1 MTKLIITEVEK
12 RNILNK
18 HYGDLNQSLFEY
30 LKSNFTVSS
39 DIMYH
44 NVTDGRGLLI
54 VFNGNIQDIYGD
66 ELEEIFKYTNSKKE
80 LKDKIVSFVKEDP
93 RIYEILQVKG
103 ISKLI
108 NLIRNAD
115 TEEEIKFYTT
125 ELRNQMRINYDRIDA
140 PLNKTVKGFI
150 DFYIK

>member
-44 NVTDGRGLLI
+44 NVTDGRGQLI
-54 VFNGNIQDIYGD
+54 VFNGNIQNIHGD

-140 PLNKTVKGFI
+140 PLNKTIKGFI

>member
-1 MTKLIITEVEK
+1 
-12 RNILNK
+12 
-18 HYGDLNQSLFEY
+18 
-30 LKSNFTVSS
+30 
-39 DIMYH
+39 MYH
-44 NVTDGRGLLI
+44 NVTDGRGQLI

>member
-12 RNILNK
+12 RNIHNQ

-80 LKDKIVSFVKEDP
+80 LKDKIVSFLKEDP

-103 ISKLI
+103 MSKLI
-108 NLIRNAD
+108 DLLRGAETKEEMNL
-115 TEEEIKFYTT
+115 YTT
-125 ELRNQMRINYDRIDA
+125 EIRNQMRINYDRIDGQ
-140 PLNKTVKGFI
+140 LNKTVKSFI
-150 DFYIK
+150 DFYTK